1 MINDGIISIANF
13 LSMGNK
19 IIFQGYIILYILY
32 EEQSIVSFIDT
43 SKCIKFFQAIQ
54 RNKIGIAL
62 CEFVTLC

>member
-1 MINDGIISIANF
+1 M
-13 LSMGNK
+13 
-19 IIFQGYIILYILY
+19 YILY